1 MWRVFTT
8 FSVQMCRKAFILRL
22 CRVFDHEA
30 RTGNLMFLTP
40 AKHLTFM
47 TLGCAKSFVR
57 TAFRRTKKPMASNY
71 DKNVLPP
78 DSRNDQTQ
86 ADAQEY
92 YIQKARRPGVD
103 ASQKCG
109 DRPRIFHKPEG
120 TGPNC
125 PCSDHL
131 CFEVWSAAAEAA
143 EVAVV
148 AVVAVLAVLAV
159 VAVVA
164 VAAEAAFAAVVASS
178 SSSAAAA
185 AAASSSAAAGSS
197 PRCEE
202 ISPPPHSPPPPF
214 SILARVWRLRA
225 SAKTAHAL

>member
-1 MWRVFTT
+1 
-8 FSVQMCRKAFILRL
+8 
-22 CRVFDHEA
+22 
-30 RTGNLMFLTP
+30 
-40 AKHLTFM
+40 M
-47 TLGCAKSFVR
+47 T
-57 TAFRRTKKPMASNY
+57 
-71 DKNVLPP
+71 KNVLPP

-86 ADAQEY
+86 ADAQDH

-131 CFEVWSAAAEAA
+131 YFEVWSAAAEAA

-148 AVVAVLAVLAV
+148 AVVAVLAVV
-159 VAVVA
+159 G
-164 VAAEAAFAAVVASS
+164 VAAEVAFAAVVASS

-185 AAASSSAAAGSS
+185 AAASAAAAGAS

>member
-1 MWRVFTT
+1 MC
-8 FSVQMCRKAFILRL
+8 VQMCRKAFILRL
-22 CRVFDHEA
+22 CRILDHEV

-103 ASQKCG
+103 ASQKCR

-148 AVVAVLAVLAV
+148 AVVAVLV
-159 VAVVA
+159 VAG
-164 VAAEAAFAAVVASS
+164 VAAEVAFAAVASS
-178 SSSAAAA
+178 SSLHHQR
-185 AAASSSAAAGSS
+185 SS
-197 PRCEE
+197 R
-202 ISPPPHSPPPPF
+202 
-214 SILARVWRLRA
+214 
-225 SAKTAHAL
+225 